1 MGGKMKPFFSI
12 ITPTLERSSL
22 VQCCESV
29 NVQMFEK
36 WEHIVVADVDQEH
49 YSIWDQWEIRDQ
61 RRLCLRSPR
70 VTHQWGNFQRHLAWE
85 WATGE
90 YLLYLDD
97 DNVMAHPTALQEIH
111 EALVSDGLPDWALF
125 PIHRH
130 GSKFLLLPPGLCMT
144 DTANIVVKREIGRWP
159 NIEAREADGHM
170 VEQLKAN
177 FAYSAFPNL
186 TPIVVM
192 ERSSNGV

>member
-1 MGGKMKPFFSI
+1 M
-12 ITPTLERSSL
+12 
-22 VQCCESV
+22 
-29 NVQMFEK
+29 
-36 WEHIVVADVDQEH
+36 A
-49 YSIWDQWEIRDQ
+49 WDK
-61 RRLCLRSPR
+61 
-70 VTHQWGNFQRHLAWE
+70 
-85 WATGE
+85 ATGD

-97 DNVMAHPTALQEIH
+97 DNMMAHPTALREIH
-111 EALVSDGLPDWALF
+111 DALVRESLPDWALF

-144 DTANIVVKREIGRWP
+144 DTANIVVKRGIGRWP

-170 VEQLKAN
+170 VEQFKAN
-177 FAYSAFPNL
+177 YAYSAFPNL